1 MRQSV
6 RTTSFGGFALT
17 VHSAPAPGRKVRP
30 SHFLAPVAL
39 AILIAAVL
47 IVVMKVPGSADS
59 NSGQRAAHAAARKLP
74 PYWTVRPGDT
84 LSQISSKTGL
94 TIAQI
99 EAFNP
104 QVDPGAIVPGQR
116 LNLWRHP
123 PGSGHPKPL
132 GPQFW
137 TVREGESLGSIAND
151 HHMSLVKLES
161 LNPSLRPPVTLQ
173 PGDRVKLR

>member
-17 VHSAPAPGRKVRP
+17 THSARAPGPKVRP

-39 AILIAAVL
+39 AVLIAAVL
-47 IVVMKVPGSADS
+47 LVVMKVPGSSDS
-59 NSGQRAAHAAARKLP
+59 NSAGQKAHASAHKLP
-74 PYWTVRPGDT
+74 PYWVVKPGDT

-94 TIAQI
+94 TIAQL

-104 QVDPGAIVPGQR
+104 QADPGAIVPGQR

-123 PGSGHPKPL
+123 PGSGHHRKL
-132 GPQFW
+132 GPQFA
-137 TVREGESLGSIAND
+137 TVREGDSLGSIAND
-151 HHMSLVKLES
+151 HHMSLLKLES
-161 LNPSLRPPVTLQ
+161 LNPSLRPPATLQ